1 MVFVLIICSYMN
13 MIFVDKTAVNNDG
26 CELTMSVMTLTYTCT
41 ILKYWTYHT
50 YTQYFNTAHNIYIGN
65 TSYTCTI
72 LKYCT
77 HTISS
82 RTQTLQS
89 TKYDSCIHF
98 GGLFVSYCCCGPG
111 MYIQQ
116 LLYVRLNRHHIWY
129 FLKDVSTTC
138 ISGCI

>member
-1 MVFVLIICSYMN
+1 MN
-13 MIFVDKTAVNNDG
+13 MIFVDNSAVNNDG
-26 CELTMSVMTLTYTCT
+26 CELTMSVTTLTYTCT

-65 TSYTCTI
+65 TLYTCTI

-82 RTQTLQS
+82 CTQTLQS

-98 GGLFVSYCCCGPG
+98 GGLFMFIDYTYMTVILLHMDLLCTYNSYY
-111 MYIQQ
+111 MF
-116 LLYVRLNRHHIWY
+116 V
-129 FLKDVSTTC
+129 
-138 ISGCI
+138 